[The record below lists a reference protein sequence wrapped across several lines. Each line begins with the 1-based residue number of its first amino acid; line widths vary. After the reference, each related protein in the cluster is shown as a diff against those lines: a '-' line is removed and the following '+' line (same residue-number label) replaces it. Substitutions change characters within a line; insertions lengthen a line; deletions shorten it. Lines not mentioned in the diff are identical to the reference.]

1 MGLIAAASETKNCND
16 LHKAAVVTAMNTN
29 NRDVSSCDYALTS
42 RGYSLISKTVY
53 GSYLE
58 ESWILRCPGVQLYTV
73 NNTETANNLF

>member
-1 MGLIAAASETKNCND
+1 MLMHISSIASSPKSVLTLLDDIICE
-16 LHKAAVVTAMNTN
+16 